1 VSAAAEVLRE
11 EIAQQPGV
19 WRGAVARSGEVG
31 DVAASLLSLNPPLVR
46 IAAHGTSDHAGIY
59 ASYLLRA
66 LCGWTVVRDSM
77 SLPLYYGSPAARPG
91 ELAIGISQS
100 GETPDVVAWLAR
112 ARAEG
117 AVTLAITNGEGSS
130 LALGADHV
138 LHVGAGT
145 ERSIAATKTYTGTL
159 AVIAL
164 LAGHLAGRGPEMGES
179 LLATASAAELLLD
192 GLDAAVEPVATALAG
207 IDRMY
212 LVARGI
218 ELATAN
224 EIALKLTEVCYLGAK
239 AMSATAMA
247 HGPVAAL
254 DADVPLW
261 AIAAPDATLP
271 AVTEAV
277 ERASAA
283 GAPIIASGPA
293 AASLPAATHTLSIPS
308 LTRPAQSPPAPA
320 ALLSPLLSVLPGQSF
335 AWWLARAKGIDAGA
349 PRHLRKVT
357 SAA

>member
-1 VSAAAEVLRE
+1 VSAAAEVLHE
-11 EIAQQPGV
+11 EIGQQPAA
-19 WRGAVARSGEVG
+19 WRGLLGRGGEVLDVAR
-31 DVAASLLSLNPPLVR
+31 ALNALDPPLVR
-46 IAAHGTSDHAGIY
+46 IAAHGTSDHAAVY

-66 LCGWTVVRDSM
+66 LRGWTVVRDSM
-77 SLPLYYGSPAARPG
+77 SLPLYYGVPAARPG

-100 GETPDVVAWLAR
+100 GETPDVVAWTRR
-112 ARAEG
+112 AAEAG
-117 AVTLAITNGEGSS
+117 ATTLAITNGEGST
-130 LALGADHV
+130 LARAADHV
-138 LHVGAGT
+138 LYVGAGA

-159 AVIAL
+159 AVLAL
-164 LAGHLAGRGPEMGES
+164 LAGHLGGRGPALAAGLAEAADAADA
-179 LLATASAAELLLD
+179 LLS
-192 GLDAAVEPVATALAG
+192 GLDAAVAPVAASLAG

-254 DADVPLW
+254 DANVPLW

-271 AVTEAV
+271 AVEEASR
-277 ERASAA
+277 RAQEA
-283 GAPIIASGPA
+283 GAPVIAGGPA
-293 AASLPAATHTLSIPS
+293 AERLPGAAYVLPVPELSEP
-308 LTRPAQSPPAPA
+308 
-320 ALLSPLLSVLPGQSF
+320 LLSPLLSVLPGQAF
-335 AWWLARAKGIDAGA
+335 AWALARAKGLDPGA

>member
-1 VSAAAEVLRE
+1 MSAAATVLRD
-11 EIAQQPGV
+11 EIGQQPQT
-19 WRGAVARSGEVG
+19 WRDLVAREADVVAVARAL
-31 DVAASLLSLNPPLVR
+31 AALDPPLVR
-46 IAAHGTSDHAGIY
+46 IAGHGTSDHAGVY

-77 SLPLYYGSPAARPG
+77 SMPLYYGVPAARPG

-100 GETPDVVAWLAR
+100 GETPDVVAWLTR
-112 ARAEG
+112 AGEAG
-117 AVTLAITNGEGSS
+117 ATTLAITNGAGSA
-130 LALGADHV
+130 LARVADHV
-138 LHVGAGT
+138 LEVGAGA

-159 AVIAL
+159 AAIAL
-164 LAGHLAGRGPEMGES
+164 LAGHLAGAGARMAEGLREAAERADA
-179 LLATASAAELLLD
+179 LLA
-192 GLDAAVEPVATALAG
+192 GLDAAVAPVAEALAG

-218 ELATAN
+218 ELATAH

-261 AIAAPDATLP
+261 AIAAPDGTLP
-271 AVTEAV
+271 AVAEAAT
-277 ERASAA
+277 RAREA
-283 GAPIIASGPA
+283 GAPVIASGPA
-293 AASLPAATHTLSIPS
+293 AQALGAAAHALPV
-308 LTRPAQSPPAPA
+308 PALAEP
-320 ALLSPLLSVLPGQSF
+320 LLSPLLSVLPGQAF
-335 AWWLARAKGIDAGA
+335 AWRLARAKGIDPGA

>member
-11 EIAQQPGV
+11 EIGEQPST
-19 WRGAVARSGEVG
+19 WRRLLTRDAEVAAVAGAL
-31 DVAASLLSLNPPLVR
+31 DALNPPLVR

-66 LCGWTVVRDSM
+66 LRGWTVVRDSM
-77 SLPLYYGSPAARPG
+77 SMPLYYGVDAARPG
-91 ELAIGISQS
+91 ELAVGISQS
-100 GETPDVVAWLAR
+100 GQTPDVVAWLRR
-112 ARAEG
+112 AREAG
-117 AVTLAITNGEGSS
+117 ATTLAITNGEGSA
-130 LALGADHV
+130 LADAADHV
-138 LHVGAGT
+138 LQVGAGA

-164 LAGHLAGRGPEMGES
+164 LAGHLADRGPRMAEG
-179 LLATASAAELLLD
+179 LAATADAADALLQ
-192 GLDAAVEPVATALAG
+192 GLDAAVAPVADALAR

-218 ELATAN
+218 ELATAH

-261 AIAAPDATLP
+261 AIAAPDGTLP
-271 AVTEAV
+271 AVAEAAR
-277 ERASAA
+277 RAREA
-283 GAPIIASGPA
+283 GAPLIASGPA
-293 AASLPAATHTLSIPS
+293 AARLDGAAHVLAVPTTPE
-308 LTRPAQSPPAPA
+308 P
-320 ALLSPLLSVLPGQSF
+320 LLSPLLSVLPGQAF
-335 AWWLARAKGIDAGA
+335 AWTLARAKGIDPGA

-357 SAA
+357 AAA

>member
-1 VSAAAEVLRE
+1 VSAAAAVLARE
-11 EIAQQPGV
+11 IREQPAV
-19 WRGAVARSGEVG
+19 WRGLLEHE
-31 DVAASLLSLNPPLVR
+31 AAIAETAAALAALDPPLVR

-66 LCGWTVVRDSM
+66 LRGWTVVRDSM
-77 SLPLYYGSPAARPG
+77 SMPLYYGVPAARPG
-91 ELAIGISQS
+91 ELAIGVSQS

-112 ARAEG
+112 AREAG
-117 AVTLAITNGEGSS
+117 ATTLAITNGEDSA
-130 LALGADHV
+130 LARGADHV
-138 LHVGAGT
+138 LRVGAGA

-159 AVIAL
+159 AAIAL
-164 LAGHLAGRGPEMGES
+164 LAGALAGEGPRMAAG
-179 LLATASAAELLLD
+179 LTAAADAAEELLE
-192 GLDAAVEPVATALAG
+192 GLDAAVAPVAEALAR

-261 AIAAPDATLP
+261 AIAAADGTLP
-271 AVTEAV
+271 AVQEAAR
-277 ERASAA
+277 RAHDA
-283 GAPIIASGPA
+283 GAPVIASGPA
-293 AASLPAATHTLSIPS
+293 AAQLGEAAHVLAIPEPS
-308 LTRPAQSPPAPA
+308 EP
-320 ALLSPLLSVLPGQSF
+320 LLSPLLSVLPGQAF
-335 AWWLARAKGIDAGA
+335 AWALAQAKGIDPGA
-349 PRHLRKVT
+349 PRHLRKIT
-357 SAA
+357 AAA

>member
-1 VSAAAEVLRE
+1 VSASAEGLLD
-11 EIAQQPGV
+11 EIGQQPGT
-19 WRGAVARSGEVG
+19 WRGLLAR
-31 DVAASLLSLNPPLVR
+31 DAQIADTATALAALDPPLVR

-66 LCGWTVVRDSM
+66 LRGWTVVRDSM
-77 SLPLYYGSPAARPG
+77 SLPLYYGVAAARPG
-91 ELAIGISQS
+91 ELAVGISQS

-112 ARAEG
+112 AAEAG
-117 AVTLAITNGEGSS
+117 ATTLAITNGEGST
-130 LALGADHV
+130 LARAADHV
-138 LHVGAGT
+138 LPVGAGA

-159 AVIAL
+159 AAIAL
-164 LAGHLAGRGPEMGES
+164 LAGHLAESGPAMAAS
-179 LLATASAAELLLD
+179 LAQAA
-192 GLDAAVEPVATALAG
+192 DAADALLHGLRATVEPVAEALAP

-218 ELATAN
+218 ELATAH
-224 EIALKLTEVCYLGAK
+224 EIALKLTEVSYLGAK

-261 AIAAPDATLP
+261 AIASTDATLP
-271 AVTEAV
+271 AVLEAAR
-277 ERASAA
+277 RARDA
-283 GAPIIASGPA
+283 GAPLIASGPA
-293 AASLPAATHTLSIPS
+293 AAQLAGAAHVL
-308 LTRPAQSPPAPA
+308 AVPPLDEP
-320 ALLSPLLSVLPGQSF
+320 LLSPLVSVLPGQAF
-335 AWWLARAKGIDAGA
+335 AWALARAKGIDPGA

>member
-1 VSAAAEVLRE
+1 MSAAAEVLRQ
-11 EIAQQPGV
+11 EIGEQPRT
-19 WRGAVARSGEVG
+19 WRALTARDAEVAAVAGAL
-31 DVAASLLSLNPPLVR
+31 DALDPPLVR

-66 LCGWTVVRDSM
+66 LRGWTVVRDSM
-77 SLPLYYGSPAARPG
+77 SMPLYYGVAAARPG

-100 GETPDVVAWLAR
+100 GETPDVVTWLER
-112 ARAEG
+112 AG
-117 AVTLAITNGEGSS
+117 AAGATTLAITNGEGSA
-130 LALGADHV
+130 LARAADHA
-138 LHVGAGT
+138 LYVGAGA

-159 AVIAL
+159 AVVAL
-164 LAGHLAGRGPEMGES
+164 LAGHLAGRGPAMGTS
-179 LLATASAAELLLD
+179 LAAVADAADALLVGLD
-192 GLDAAVEPVATALAG
+192 GAVAPVADALAR

-218 ELATAN
+218 ELSTAN
-224 EIALKLTEVCYLGAK
+224 EIALKLTEVVYLGAK

-271 AVTEAV
+271 AVVEAAR
-277 ERASAA
+277 RAREA
-283 GAPIIASGPA
+283 GAPVVASGPA
-293 AASLPAATHTLSIPS
+293 AAELEGAAHVLSV
-308 LTRPAQSPPAPA
+308 PAPA
-320 ALLSPLLSVLPGQSF
+320 EPLLSPLLSVLPGQAF
-335 AWWLARAKGIDAGA
+335 AWTLARAKGIDPGA

-357 SAA
+357 TAA

>member
-1 VSAAAEVLRE
+1 MSAAAEVLHD
-11 EIAQQPGV
+11 EIAEQPRA
-19 WRGAVARSGEVG
+19 WRGLLARDAEIAAVAGALG
-31 DVAASLLSLNPPLVR
+31 ALDPPLVR
-46 IAAHGTSDHAGIY
+46 IAAHGTSDHAAIY

-66 LCGWTVVRDSM
+66 LRGWTVVRDSM
-77 SLPLYYGSPAARPG
+77 SMPLYYGVPAARPG
-91 ELAIGISQS
+91 EVAIGISQS
-100 GETPDVVAWLAR
+100 GETPDVVAWLTR
-112 ARAEG
+112 AGEAG
-117 AVTLAITNGEGSS
+117 ATTVAITNGEGSA
-130 LALGADHV
+130 LAQVADHV
-138 LHVGAGT
+138 LYVGVGA

-159 AVIAL
+159 AVLAL
-164 LAGHLAGRGPEMGES
+164 LAGHLAGRGPA
-179 LLATASAAELLLD
+179 LAAGLASAADAADVLLG
-192 GLDAAVEPVATALAG
+192 GLDAVVAPVASALAG

-261 AIAAPDATLP
+261 AIAAPDGTLP
-271 AVTEAV
+271 AVTEAAQ
-277 ERASAA
+277 RAQEA
-283 GAPIIASGPA
+283 GAPVIASGPA
-293 AASLPAATHTLSIPS
+293 ASELGGAAHVLTVPALDEP
-308 LTRPAQSPPAPA
+308 
-320 ALLSPLLSVLPGQSF
+320 LLSPLLSVLPGQAF
-335 AWWLARAKGIDAGA
+335 AWALARAKGIDPGA

>member
-1 VSAAAEVLRE
+1 MSAAAAVLRE
-11 EIAQQPGV
+11 EIGGQPAV
-19 WRGAVARSGEVG
+19 WRALVARGAQVAE
-31 DVAASLLSLNPPLVR
+31 VAAALDALDPPLVR

-59 ASYLLRA
+59 ATYLLRA
-66 LCGWTVVRDSM
+66 LRGWTVVRDSM
-77 SLPLYYGSPAARPG
+77 SMPLYYGSPAARPG
-91 ELAIGISQS
+91 ELAVGISQS
-100 GETPDVVAWLAR
+100 GETPDVVAWLER
-112 ARAEG
+112 AGREG
-117 AVTLAITNGEGSS
+117 ATTLAITNGEGSS
-130 LALGADHV
+130 LARIADHV
-138 LHVGAGT
+138 LAIGAGA

-159 AVIAL
+159 AAIAL
-164 LAGHLAGRGPEMGES
+164 LAGQLAGRGPQ
-179 LLATASAAELLLD
+179 LADALVATADAADALLD
-192 GLDAAVEPVATALAG
+192 GLDAAVAPVAAALAR

-224 EIALKLTEVCYLGAK
+224 EVALKLTEVCYLGAK

-271 AVTEAV
+271 AVAEAV
-277 ERASAA
+277 RRARAA
-283 GAPIIASGPA
+283 GAPVIASGPA
-293 AASLPAATHTLSIPS
+293 AAALDGAAFALPVPVV
-308 LTRPAQSPPAPA
+308 PAEP
-320 ALLSPLLSVLPGQSF
+320 LLSPLLSVLPGQAF
-335 AWWLARAKGIDAGA
+335 AWALAGAKGIDAGA

>member
-1 VSAAAEVLRE
+1 VSAAAEVLRA
-11 EIAQQPGV
+11 EIAEQPRT
-19 WRGAVARSGEVG
+19 WRGLLERDGEVAAVARAL
-31 DVAASLLSLNPPLVR
+31 DALDPPLVR

-66 LCGWTVVRDSM
+66 LRGWTVVRDSM
-77 SLPLYYGSPAARPG
+77 SMPLYYGVAAARPG

-100 GETPDVVAWLAR
+100 GETPDVVAWLER
-112 ARAEG
+112 AG
-117 AVTLAITNGEGSS
+117 AAGATTLAITNGEGSA
-130 LALGADHV
+130 LARAADHA
-138 LHVGAGT
+138 LHVGAGA

-159 AVIAL
+159 AAIAL
-164 LAGHLAGRGPEMGES
+164 LAGRLAGRGAAMAAS
-179 LLATASAAELLLD
+179 LGAVADDAERLLD
-192 GLDAAVEPVATALAG
+192 GLDAAVTPVADALAR

-224 EIALKLTEVCYLGAK
+224 EVALKLTEVAYLGAK

-271 AVTEAV
+271 AVAEAAR
-277 ERASAA
+277 RAREA
-283 GAPIIASGPA
+283 GAPVIASGPA
-293 AASLPAATHTLSIPS
+293 AAELADAAHRL
-308 LTRPAQSPPAPA
+308 AVPAPA
-320 ALLSPLLSVLPGQSF
+320 EPLLSPLLSVLPGQAF
-335 AWWLARAKGIDAGA
+335 AWTLARAKGIDPGA

-357 SAA
+357 AAA

>member
-1 VSAAAEVLRE
+1 VSASAEVLLD
-11 EIAQQPGV
+11 EIGQQPQT
-19 WRGAVARSGEVG
+19 WRGLLARDAQIAGTAG
-31 DVAASLLSLNPPLVR
+31 ALAALDPPLVR

-66 LCGWTVVRDSM
+66 LRGWTVVRDSM
-77 SLPLYYGSPAARPG
+77 SLPLYYGVAAARPG
-91 ELAIGISQS
+91 ELAVGISQS

-112 ARAEG
+112 AAEAG
-117 AVTLAITNGEGSS
+117 ATTLAITNDEDST
-130 LALGADHV
+130 LAHAADHV
-138 LHVGAGT
+138 LPVGAGA
-145 ERSIAATKTYTGTL
+145 EWSIAATKTYTGTL
-159 AVIAL
+159 AAIAL
-164 LAGHLAGRGPEMGES
+164 LAGHLAGRGPAMAAA
-179 LLATASAAELLLD
+179 LAQAADVAAGLLD
-192 GLDAAVEPVATALAG
+192 GLDDAVAPVADALAR

-224 EIALKLTEVCYLGAK
+224 EIALKLTEVSYLGAK

-261 AIAAPDATLP
+261 AIASADATLP
-271 AVTEAV
+271 AVLEAAR
-277 ERASAA
+277 RAREA
-283 GAPIIASGPA
+283 GAPLIASGPA
-293 AASLPAATHTLSIPS
+293 AAQLAGAAHVLAVPALDEP
-308 LTRPAQSPPAPA
+308 
-320 ALLSPLLSVLPGQSF
+320 LLSPLLSVLPGQAF
-335 AWWLARAKGIDAGA
+335 AWALARAKGLDPGA